1 MQDFFEILD
10 ALHVS
15 MVLMLY
21 STQILMNEIISFET
35 FRLFVVQREMESC
48 EKQAKKGG
56 KNQDIFYYSFKVKV
70 RSVFIL

>member
-1 MQDFFEILD
+1 MIILRNLPWKMQDFFGTLD
-10 ALHVS
+10 ALHAS

-48 EKQAKKGG
+48 EKQAKKRG
-56 KNQDIFYYSFKVKV
+56 KKPGY
-70 RSVFIL
+70 ILL